1 MREHIL
7 EVATGLFYR
16 EGLRA
21 VGIDRIIAEAG
32 IAKATLY
39 RHFPTKEQL
48 IADYLR
54 SRHALTLAAMQ
65 AALDAAGADP
75 ARRVSALFDWL
86 YARADSDFRGCA
98 FLLAVAEHGDSPEIR
113 EVVRQH
119 KDAVRAMFAGALAG
133 LGRSRGVKQLAEQ
146 LALLYDGALA
156 TIMVRRKPD
165 AVVLARKSAR
175 TLLACHQAGRAA

>member
-1 MREHIL
+1 MKDHIL

-48 IADYLR
+48 IAYYLR
-54 SRHALTLAAMQ
+54 SRHDLTLAAMEE
-65 AALDAAGADP
+65 AVAAAGNSTVK
-75 ARRVSALFDWL
+75 RVSSIFDWL

-113 EVVRQH
+113 DVVREH
-119 KDAVRAMFAGALAG
+119 KDAVRGMFLQALG
-133 LGRSRGVKQLAEQ
+133 ETGKGKSGKELADQ

-156 TIMVRRKPD
+156 SIMVRRKPD

-175 TLLACHQAGRAA
+175 MLLACHEEAKAA

>member
-1 MREHIL
+1 MRDHIL

-54 SRHALTLAAMQ
+54 SRHALTLEAME
-65 AALDAAGADP
+65 AALAAAGSDAGK
-75 ARRVSALFDWL
+75 RVSALFDWL

-113 EVVRQH
+113 DVVREH
-119 KDAVRAMFAGALAG
+119 KDAVRAMFARALG
-133 LGRSRGVKQLAEQ
+133 GKGRGMKELSEQ

-156 TIMVRRKPD
+156 NIMVRRQPD
-165 AVVLARKSAR
+165 AVILARKSAR
-175 TLLACHQAGRAA
+175 MLLACHEEMRPT

>member
-1 MREHIL
+1 MKDHIL

-54 SRHALTLAAMQ
+54 SRHALTLQAME
-65 AALDAAGADP
+65 AALDAAGNDTAK
-75 ARRVSALFDWL
+75 RVAALFDWL

-113 EVVRQH
+113 TVVREH
-119 KDAVRAMFAGALAG
+119 KDAVREMFARALGKSKAKAA
-133 LGRSRGVKQLAEQ
+133 RELADQ

-156 TIMVRRKPD
+156 NIMVRRQPD
-165 AVVLARKSAR
+165 AVILARKSAR
-175 TLLACHQAGRAA
+175 MLLECSGLLKAAA